1 MLVTVNNTQFKVKI
15 AVTPEAIR
23 KGMQKQR
30 FQDENEGMFFIVK
43 EQEHC
48 YWMKDCI
55 IPLDII
61 FIQDGE
67 VVKIYNDCRPC
78 NEEECPKYCSNA
90 DRVLEI
96 GGGMSKKF
104 GIKEGDTVNLQ
115 LF

>member
-61 FIQDGE
+61 FIKDGE
-67 VVKIYNDCRPC
+67 VVKIYNDCPPC
-78 NEEECPKYCSNA
+78 NEEECSKYCSNA

>member
-1 MLVTVNNTQFKVKI
+1 MLVTVNITPFKVKI
-15 AVTPEAIR
+15 AVTPESIR

-61 FIQDGE
+61 FIKDGE
-67 VVKIYNDCRPC
+67 VVKIYNDCPPC
-78 NEEECPKYCSNA
+78 NEEECPKYCSDA

-104 GIKEGDTVNLQ
+104 GIKEGDTDNLQ

>member
-1 MLVTVNNTQFKVKI
+1 MLVTVNNTPFKVKI

-23 KGMQKQR
+23 RGMQKQR
-30 FQDENEGMFFIVK
+30 FESENEGMFFIVR
-43 EQEHC
+43 EDEHC

-61 FIQDGE
+61 FIKDGE
-67 VVKIYNDCRPC
+67 IVKIYENCPPC
-78 NEEECPKYCSNA
+78 DGDNCPTYCSDA

-104 GIKEGDTVNLQ
+104 GLKEGDTVTVQ

>member
-61 FIQDGE
+61 FIKDGE
-67 VVKIYNDCRPC
+67 VVKIYNDCPPY
-78 NEEECPKYCSNA
+78 NEEECPKYCSDA

>member
-61 FIQDGE
+61 FIKDGE
-67 VVKIYNDCRPC
+67 VVKIYNDCPPC
-78 NEEECPKYCSNA
+78 NEEECSKYCSDA

>member
-1 MLVTVNNTQFKVKI
+1 
-15 AVTPEAIR
+15 
-23 KGMQKQR
+23 
-30 FQDENEGMFFIVK
+30 
-43 EQEHC
+43 
-48 YWMKDCI
+48 MKDCI

-67 VVKIYNDCRPC
+67 VVKIYNDCPPC
-78 NEEECPKYCSNA
+78 NEEECSKYCSDA

>member
-15 AVTPEAIR
+15 AVTPESIR

-30 FQDENEGMFFIVK
+30 FQDENEGIFFIVR

-61 FIQDGE
+61 FIKDGE
-67 VVKIYNDCRPC
+67 IVKIYNDCPPC
-78 NEEECPKYCSNA
+78 NQEECPAYCSEA

-96 GGGMSKKF
+96 GGGMCKKF
-104 GIKEGDTVNLQ
+104 GIKEGDTVDVQ